1 MEIISSLE
9 NIKPENQSIITVGT
23 FDGFHRGHQ
32 ALLNRMLDIRNQSNL
47 NTTVVTFEP
56 HPRKVITGCPVPI
69 LTSKQEKLSIFSENK
84 IDRVVVIPFTKEFAT
99 KSSVEFVESILVE
112 KFGMRYMVIG
122 YDHHFGHNREGGI
135 EELQKLGKKLSFIA
149 EKVEPYEFEGK
160 IVSSS
165 MIRQLVSNGEIE
177 QAGKLLGRHYR
188 LFAKVITGA
197 GRGKSLGFPTANL
210 EPDDPDK
217 LIPARG
223 VYAVDVV
230 LGNETYKGMMNIGN
244 RPTFDY
250 EHLTLE
256 VHLFN
261 FRGLIYGETL
271 EVKFKK
277 FIRKERKFSSK
288 EELIHQLKIDQEIS
302 EKT

>member
-1 MEIISSLE
+1 MDIITSLDH
-9 NIKPENQSIITVGT
+9 IKPGKQSIITVGT

-32 ALLNRMLDIRNQSNL
+32 ALLNRMREICHQTNL
-47 NTTVVTFEP
+47 TTTVVTFEP
-56 HPRKVITGCPVPI
+56 HPRKVITGQPVPI
-69 LTSKQEKLSIFSENK
+69 LTSKQEKLNIFAENN
-84 IDRVVVIPFTKEFAT
+84 IERVVIIPFTKDFAAIRPD
-99 KSSVEFVESILVE
+99 EFVESILFD
-112 KFGMRYMVIG
+112 KLSMRYMVIG
-122 YDHHFGHNREGGI
+122 YDHHFGHNREGSI
-135 EELQKLGKKLSFIA
+135 AELQKLGKKLGFTA
-149 EKVEPYEFEGK
+149 EKVAPYMYDGQ

-165 MIRQLVSNGEIE
+165 MIRNLVSNGEVE

-188 LFAKVITGA
+188 LFAKVVKGH
-197 GRGKSLGFPTANL
+197 GRGKTLGFPTANL

-223 VYAVDVV
+223 VYAVDVI
-230 LGNETYKGMMNIGN
+230 LGKETYKGMMNIGN

-261 FRGLIYGETL
+261 FRGLIYGETI
-271 EVKFKK
+271 EVHFKK
-277 FIRKERKFSSK
+277 FIRKERKFDSK
-288 EELIHQLKIDQEIS
+288 EDLIHQLKIDQEIS